1 MGRRAEASG
10 NPMPDNAVIVQVK
23 FGQDHMSGNA
33 FIGHLRLLAALGS
46 MGQNSAHKAER
57 KPGNSGRL
65 LGRIQTDSFSLLS
78 RYF

>member
-1 MGRRAEASG
+1 MLHRPIETA
-10 NPMPDNAVIVQVK
+10 
-23 FGQDHMSGNA
+23 A
-33 FIGHLRLLAALGS
+33 FIRHLRLLAALGS

-57 KPGNSGRL
+57 KAGNSGRL